1 MRKRKTLKI
10 KEALHVYRSAKELRG
25 TNLEGTEKA
34 EVCGGALRLT
44 SAQSTSPHPYCLQLT
59 NPPFAFY
66 LEHLPHPRYQIS
78 QQFYLTPS
86 PIPAFCWNYP
96 LLSPQCY
103 LHTASWSPIRIT
115 WNSLIFMFN
124 IIKPSR
130 PLQLLS
136 SMVQN
141 GTTVVLKF
149 LYTSSDLTEFL

>member
-78 QQFYLTPS
+78 QQFYPTPS

-96 LLSPQCY
+96 LVSPQCY
-103 LHTASWSPIRIT
+103 CCIYINKASSNVFFRI
-115 WNSLIFMFN
+115 SLRTTFTLLLD
-124 IIKPSR
+124 
-130 PLQLLS
+130 LQY
-136 SMVQN
+136 V
-141 GTTVVLKF
+141 
-149 LYTSSDLTEFL
+149 